1 MAMSLD
7 YIGKLV
13 IMLIVIG
20 VSVGMIM
27 EFRGQIEDTTP
38 DPGSNN
44 DDPGLEIVEVE
55 ESSSLSKVS
64 DLITLCYQRSLEQ
77 GYEDLSC
84 FVARTDSGSFDLE
97 SSEIEEQLSE
107 DTAEATEFEAST
119 YDRDSIIIQYDV
131 ASEKVVVEK

>member
-7 YIGKLV
+7 YMGKLV

-27 EFRGQIEDTTP
+27 EFRGQVENTRP
-38 DPGSNN
+38 DPGGEN
-44 DDPGLEIVEVE
+44 DDPGLEIVQVE
-55 ESSSLSKVS
+55 KSNSLSKVA
-64 DLITLCYQRSLEQ
+64 DLISLCYQRSLEQ

-84 FVARTDSGSFDLE
+84 FVARTSSGNFDLE
-97 SSEIEEQLSE
+97 SSDIEEELTE
-107 DTAEATEFEAST
+107 DTAEATEFEATT

>member
-1 MAMSLD
+1 MSLD
-7 YIGKLV
+7 YMGKLV

-20 VSVGMIM
+20 VSVGMII

-38 DPGSNN
+38 DPGENN
-44 DDPGLEIVEVE
+44 DDPGLEIIQVEK
-55 ESSSLSKVS
+55 SNSLSKVA

-84 FVARTDSGSFDLE
+84 FVARTDSGNFDLE

-119 YDRDSIIIQYDV
+119 YDRDSIIIQYEV
-131 ASEKVVVEK
+131 VSEKVVVEK